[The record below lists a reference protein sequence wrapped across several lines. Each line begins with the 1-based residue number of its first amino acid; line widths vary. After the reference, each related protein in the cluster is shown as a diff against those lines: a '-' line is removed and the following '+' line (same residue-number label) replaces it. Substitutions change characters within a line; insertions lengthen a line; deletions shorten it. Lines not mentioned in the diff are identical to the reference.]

1 METNAS
7 RRHIAV
13 IDQCIMSAV
22 GLEHL
27 FTALSFRQYQLHLFN
42 NFDSFDAALSHIP
55 FFSVI
60 YSLSDAREERR
71 NCLVY
76 MRDLA
81 YKHGTI
87 QRIIM
92 AADEA
97 EAEARL
103 IGQLSP
109 SRLHGIVSKSL
120 PLADLRKQL
129 ITLLDETGC
138 VNSNA
143 FTHWYGCHTRMLSP
157 TERTVLRYMSSGLSI
172 PEIAEQLKRNI
183 KTIRAHK
190 YNAMLKLGVNS
201 DVGLLDAADILRNL
215 PTVKPR
221 FALWVAPYY
230 S

>member
-1 METNAS
+1 METNTA

-13 IDQCIMSAV
+13 IDPCNMSAV
-22 GLEHL
+22 GLANF
-27 FTALSFRQYQLHLFN
+27 FTTVSFRQYQLHLFKD
-42 NFDSFDAALSHIP
+42 FDSFNTALRYIP

-76 MRDLA
+76 MRELA
-81 YKHGTI
+81 FKHGAI
-87 QRIIM
+87 QRIIL
-92 AADEA
+92 AGDEI
-97 EAEARL
+97 EARL

-109 SRLHGIVSKSL
+109 SRLHGIISKSSSL
-120 PLADLRKQL
+120 IALQKQL
-129 ITLLDETGC
+129 ITLLSETEQ
-138 VNSNA
+138 VNNNA
-143 FTHWYGCHTRMLSP
+143 FSHWYGCHTRILSP

-172 PEIAEQLKRNI
+172 PEIAEQLERNI

-215 PTVKPR
+215 PMVKPR
-221 FALWVAPYY
+221 FALWVAPFY

>member
-1 METNAS
+1 METHTA

-13 IDQCIMSAV
+13 IDPCNMSAV
-22 GLEHL
+22 GLAHF
-27 FTALSFRQYQLHLFN
+27 FTTVSFRQYQLHLFKD
-42 NFDSFDAALSHIP
+42 FDSFNTALTYIP

-76 MRDLA
+76 MRELA
-81 YKHGTI
+81 FKHGAI
-87 QRIIM
+87 QRIIL
-92 AADEA
+92 AGDEI
-97 EAEARL
+97 EARL

-109 SRLHGIVSKSL
+109 SRLHGIISKSSSL
-120 PLADLRKQL
+120 IALQKQL
-129 ITLLDETGC
+129 ITLLSETEQ
-138 VNSNA
+138 VNNNA
-143 FTHWYGCHTRMLSP
+143 FTHWYGCHTRILSP

-172 PEIAEQLKRNI
+172 PEIAEQLERNI

-215 PTVKPR
+215 PMVKPR
-221 FALWVAPYY
+221 FALWVAPFY

>member
-1 METNAS
+1 METNTA

-13 IDQCIMSAV
+13 IDPCNMSAV
-22 GLEHL
+22 GLAHF
-27 FTALSFRQYQLHLFN
+27 FTTVSFRQYQLHLFKD
-42 NFDSFDAALSHIP
+42 FDSFNTALRYIP

-76 MRDLA
+76 MRELA
-81 YKHGTI
+81 FKHGAI
-87 QRIIM
+87 QRIIL
-92 AADEA
+92 AGDEI
-97 EAEARL
+97 EARL

-109 SRLHGIVSKSL
+109 SRLHGIISKSSSL
-120 PLADLRKQL
+120 IALQKQL
-129 ITLLDETGC
+129 ITLLSETEQ
-138 VNSNA
+138 VNNNA
-143 FTHWYGCHTRMLSP
+143 FTHWYGCHTRILSP

-172 PEIAEQLKRNI
+172 PEIAEQLERNI

-215 PTVKPR
+215 PMVKPR
-221 FALWVAPYY
+221 FALWVAPFY

>member
-1 METNAS
+1 METNTA

-13 IDQCIMSAV
+13 IDPCNMSSV
-22 GLEHL
+22 GLAHF
-27 FTALSFRQYQLHLFN
+27 FTTVSFRQYQLHLFKD
-42 NFDSFDAALSHIP
+42 FDSFNTALMYIP

-76 MRDLA
+76 MRELA
-81 YKHGTI
+81 FKHGAI
-87 QRIIM
+87 QRIIL
-92 AADEA
+92 AGDEV
-97 EAEARL
+97 EARL

-109 SRLHGIVSKSL
+109 SRLHGIISKSASL
-120 PLADLRKQL
+120 IALQKQL
-129 ITLLDETGC
+129 ITLLSETEQ
-138 VNSNA
+138 VNNNA
-143 FTHWYGCHTRMLSP
+143 FTHWYGCHTRILSP

-172 PEIAEQLKRNI
+172 PEIAEQLERNI

-215 PTVKPR
+215 PMVKPR
-221 FALWVAPYY
+221 FALWVAPFY

>member
-1 METNAS
+1 METHTA

-13 IDQCIMSAV
+13 IDPCNMSAV
-22 GLEHL
+22 GLAHF
-27 FTALSFRQYQLHLFN
+27 FTTVSFRQYQLHLFKD
-42 NFDSFDAALSHIP
+42 FDSFNTALRYIP

-76 MRDLA
+76 MRELA
-81 YKHGTI
+81 FKHGAI
-87 QRIIM
+87 QRIIL
-92 AADEA
+92 AGDEI
-97 EAEARL
+97 EARL

-109 SRLHGIVSKSL
+109 SRLHGIISKSSSL
-120 PLADLRKQL
+120 IVLQKQL
-129 ITLLDETGC
+129 ITLLSETEQ
-138 VNSNA
+138 VNNNA
-143 FTHWYGCHTRMLSP
+143 FTHWYGCHTRILSP

-172 PEIAEQLKRNI
+172 PEIAEQLERNI

-201 DVGLLDAADILRNL
+201 DVGLLDAANILRNL
-215 PTVKPR
+215 PMVKPR
-221 FALWVAPYY
+221 FALWVAPFY

>member
-1 METNAS
+1 METHTA

-13 IDQCIMSAV
+13 IDPCNMSAV
-22 GLEHL
+22 GLAHF
-27 FTALSFRQYQLHLFN
+27 FTTVSFRQYQLHLFKD
-42 NFDSFDAALSHIP
+42 FESFNTALTYTP

-76 MRDLA
+76 MRELA
-81 YKHGTI
+81 FKHGAI
-87 QRIIM
+87 QRIIL
-92 AADEA
+92 AGDEV
-97 EAEARL
+97 EARL

-109 SRLHGIVSKSL
+109 SRLHGIISKSSSL
-120 PLADLRKQL
+120 IALQKQL
-129 ITLLDETGC
+129 ITLLSETEQ
-138 VNSNA
+138 VNNNA
-143 FTHWYGCHTRMLSP
+143 FTHWYGCHTRILSP

-172 PEIAEQLKRNI
+172 PEIAEQLERNI

-215 PTVKPR
+215 PMVKPR
-221 FALWVAPYY
+221 FALWVAPFY